1 MLSLIRV
8 AAHGVEPKPCIKR
21 VILIQLIFNLNNP
34 IET

>member
-1 MLSLIRV
+1 MLSLIWV
-8 AAHGVEPKPCIKR
+8 AASRRQTKTLHKR